1 MDDELEQSVRMAM
14 YNLMTIFYEN
24 GITEV
29 HIGGMMRI
37 MGIDNEIAA
46 KHDNEAMVLDEGFVE
61 YVNELNTP
69 RPPNETLH

>member
-14 YNLMTIFYEN
+14 YNLMTIFYEH